1 MPFPL
6 FNRRVQTVPV
16 NLGPA
21 TANLAYENRLIEEA
35 IARRAAA
42 AVARQESALEAQRL
56 ETIQRRASQYA
67 QAQAQA
73 RHNEFTQLQTL
84 LPNINIGRNQA
95 PRRIILRSRE
105 DEQGEQRAQTAR
117 RAQEEQTAQAPGNYI
132 TLARDRFGP
141 ILPTHDSEGIHPGYT
156 NNHDE
161 DLRFWSNQL
170 EVENSRLLDL
180 HSRNPILN
188 NYANVRVGNL
198 LETLESA
205 GVPAELAM
213 QEFIIRHNIIE
224 SRDWIR
230 TIRAIIEG
238 REENQQPV
246 RRPNLPTLT
255 DTELTLERNTRQ
267 KFLEDHAKYSEV
279 CGWTGQA
286 IEPIPDD
293 FLCPLSYEFMVNP
306 VYEEGAAF
314 KRTYERSNIY
324 KAISQQL
331 NDKPRDQPTDPFT
344 RLPIYVD
351 NLIPN
356 TELINEMDA
365 FKRNINDVINNY
377 IRTNPNMRFQPYDA
391 LASGKKHKKRR
402 KSKQT
407 RQTIQRQTRQRQ
419 TRQRQTRQ
427 VTIGKKSKKQY
438 TKKHY

>member
-1 MPFPL
+1 MPFPR
-6 FNRRVQTVPV
+6 FNLNRPRAQTVPV
-16 NLGPA
+16 NLGPIRA
-21 TANLAYENRLIEEA
+21 DLAYEESLINSG
-35 IARRAAA
+35 IASRAALIHQQ
-42 AVARQESALEAQRL
+42 VLEGQRLSLQNSRARQYTQAQEQAQR
-56 ETIQRRASQYA
+56 EATR
-67 QAQAQA
+67 
-73 RHNEFTQLQTL
+73 NELIRLRSELQTQL
-84 LPNINIGRNQA
+84 PEINLRATRA
-95 PRRIILRSRE
+95 PRPLRHI
-105 DEQGEQRAQTAR
+105 EQGERGAPIAQG
-117 RAQEEQTAQAPGNYI
+117 AQGPSNYI

-141 ILPTHDSEGIHPGYT
+141 ILPMHDSEGIHPGHT

-170 EVENSRLLDL
+170 EVENSRLLNL

-198 LETLESA
+198 LETLENA
-205 GVPAELAM
+205 GVRDEVAM

-230 TIRAIIEG
+230 TYRAIIEG

-255 DTELTLERNTRQ
+255 DTELTLEINIRQ
-267 KFLEDHAKYSEV
+267 KFLEDHANYSEV
-279 CGWTGQA
+279 CNLTGQT
-286 IEPIPDD
+286 IEPIPDE
-293 FLCPLSYEFMVNP
+293 FFCPITYDFMVNP
-306 VYEEGAAF
+306 VYERGVGF
-314 KRTYERSNIY
+314 KRTYEKSAIY
-324 KAISQQL
+324 NAISQQL
-331 NDKPRDQPTDPFT
+331 QDKPRDQPTDPFT

-377 IRTNPNMRFQPYDA
+377 IRTNPNMRFQHYDA

-402 KSKQT
+402 KSKQI
-407 RQTIQRQTRQRQ
+407 RQRQTRQRQ
-419 TRQRQTRQ
+419 TRQRQTIQ